1 MYDDDRDALA
11 AEYVLG
17 TLSADERDQAE
28 ALLVIDPGFAEIVRV
43 WERRLGE
50 LNVMVEAVEPP
61 PDVWDRIKT
70 EVDGAEQRIAA
81 EAGTAAAA
89 AAAVEEGSLPT
100 IAEAAPHTAP
110 ETILETA
117 TEATP
122 ETFYQAAAEVPP
134 EVAPAEPTET
144 VPDLLAGPT
153 IDASESLPEDLDETA
168 SVAALASSLLPPE
181 SQPETET
188 PSPAQPAPSAPKSE
202 RSAEVV
208 YLARQTRRWR
218 GFTVAMSA
226 IAALLAVYIAVGQFA
241 PGLLP
246 VGRLS
251 QSAAMAP
258 PPGSRLVAVLQQ
270 EPTAPAFLLTVDP
283 QHRTMTVRRVT
294 ASADSGRSYELWLIA
309 SDNPKP
315 RSLGLIGADEFTTR
329 PLPADFDVA
338 ALRQASYAVSL
349 EPAGGSPSGVPTG
362 PVLFTGKMVESVP
375 SAPPPKT

>member
-89 AAAVEEGSLPT
+89 AAVVEEGSLPT